1 MTRCCDDFVDQEKP
15 PDASSITMTGCCESG
30 NVADLGNSAD
40 DQETRRSSGNFDGL
54 GRYSIFG

>member
-15 PDASSITMTGCCESG
+15 PDASSITMTGCCDSG

-40 DQETRRSSGNFDGL
+40 DQETRRSSGNL
-54 GRYSIFG
+54 